1 MLLIKRRFISRVFAK
16 GSSTIGVNTS
26 LIVIA
31 CRKDSYHP
39 FELKQIMSFIFS
51 ILTVLLQCQML
62 LMSGMATSYK
72 INHNKPVDYG
82 IESKDQSTLFYIKR
96 NTDQNLVMY
105 DANLTPNKKFDPKHP
120 VKVYW
125 IRHTEGGIKKDL
137 SFMQRKMA
145 YGLDLK
151 KVSDTYEG
159 RIAAY
164 EKRPIRIMYGTNNK
178 PVAYI
183 VINGK
188 WQLLQ
193 QIYLHIADV
202 KAIIPKVTYIQL
214 IGKDVQTGAEVSE
227 KINL

>member
-1 MLLIKRRFISRVFAK
+1 
-16 GSSTIGVNTS
+16 
-26 LIVIA
+26 
-31 CRKDSYHP
+31 
-39 FELKQIMSFIFS
+39 MSFIFS
-51 ILTVLLQCQML
+51 IFSILLQSQWL
-62 LMSGMATSYK
+62 LIAGIAPAY
-72 INHNKPVDYG
+72 ILNNGKPNDTG
-82 IESKDQSTLFYIKR
+82 IETAEQTTLFYIKR
-96 NTDQNLVMY
+96 NTDKNLVMY
-105 DANLTPNKKFDPKHP
+105 DANLMPNKKFDPQKP
-120 VKVYW
+120 VNVYW

-164 EKRPIRIMYGTNNK
+164 EKRPIRIMYGTNSK

-202 KAIIPKVTYIQL
+202 KAIIPKVTYIML

-227 KINL
+227 KILM